1 MNIGQLLIIGFD
13 GTEMSPRLASLLT
26 KIQPAGVILFARN
39 ITGAEQTHTLLREC
53 QKCVATPLFTC
64 VDLEGG
70 AEDRSRNVI
79 GFGAFCGRGLCYWQ
93 PSALSQAWARDWRK
107 LPRAWLQ
114 RGFCP
119 GARLGLRGFASGAE
133 FAGGFGRSE
142 AGGHLRARVSA
153 RVGRCRGA
161 RLRQTFPGLGEG
173 KLDSHHEL
181 PVIEKAL
188 KKMLVEDLFPYR
200 MLRRQLPFVM
210 VSHAAYPEVTGE
222 QTPASLSKKWITDI
236 LRKKIRYSG
245 LIVSDDME
253 MGAVLEFAPI
263 ERTAVQH
270 IRSGGDL
277 ALICHK
283 EELIVR
289 AHEALA
295 REAERDGKFARR
307 VRESASRVL
316 AFKKKSFA
324 RKSAASSRS
333 PAPTSTRV
341 EKLRRHL
348 WEFSE
353 EIRLATLA
361 RADRRRATR
370 RNAHEHD
377 HCRRDE
383 RHLGGRNQCGAGAI
397 RLLRQRRGQRPVTTR
412 AHILRLH
419 ASCSRG
425 ISVPCPGSARNLGHD
440 ERGTGPRCGFGAAE
454 FSSRRTVCRGS
465 RENGAQASREA

>member
-1 MNIGQLLIIGFD
+1 MNLNALRLEIKGRTERCLKSVRTMRDLELNIGQLLIIGFD
-13 GTEMSPRLASLLT
+13 GTKMSPRLASLLT

-39 ITGAEQTHTLLREC
+39 ITGADQTHTLLREC

-70 AEDRSRNVI
+70 TVDRFRNVI
-79 GFGAFCGRGLCYWQ
+79 GSAPSAAEVFATGNRTLFRKHGRIIGENCRALGFNVDFAPVLDLAYEASRPVLSSRTVSDDPKQVVIYAREFLRGLGD
-93 PSALSQAWARDWRK
+93 A
-107 LPRAWLQ
+107 
-114 RGFCP
+114 GV
-119 GARLGLRGFASGAE
+119 LGCGK
-133 FAGGFGRSE
+133 
-142 AGGHLRARVSA
+142 H
-153 RVGRCRGA
+153 
-161 RLRQTFPGLGEG
+161 FPGLGEG

-236 LRKKIRYSG
+236 LRKKIRYNG

-277 ALICHK
+277 ALICHT

-289 AHEALA
+289 AHEALIH
-295 REAERDGKFARR
+295 EAERDGKFARR
-307 VRESASRVL
+307 VRESARRVL
-316 AFKKKSFA
+316 AFKKKSVA
-324 RKSAASSRS
+324 KKSAASRS
-333 PAPTSTRV
+333 PAPTSARV
-341 EKLRRHL
+341 EKLTRQL

-361 RADRRRATR
+361 RAERKKERA
-370 RNAHEHD
+370 
-377 HCRRDE
+377 
-383 RHLGGRNQCGAGAI
+383 
-397 RLLRQRRGQRPVTTR
+397 
-412 AHILRLH
+412 
-419 ASCSRG
+419 
-425 ISVPCPGSARNLGHD
+425 
-440 ERGTGPRCGFGAAE
+440 
-454 FSSRRTVCRGS
+454 
-465 RENGAQASREA
+465 